1 MLYMLDTNIC
11 SYIIRNKPQSIKA
24 KLQEVEQNNTVAL
37 SSIVVSELL
46 YGATKKDSPKLM
58 RIVSA
63 FIDNFIIYDYS
74 KVSAQSYANIR
85 TDLEKKGQI
94 IGANDL
100 LIASH
105 ALSFG
110 AVLVTNNTREFER
123 VEKLVLEDWS
133 LDLAL

>member
-11 SYIIRNKPQSIKA
+11 SYIIRNKPQSIKK
-24 KLQEVEQNNTVAL
+24 KLQEVEKNHTIVL

-46 YGATKKDSPKLM
+46 YGATKKSSPKLM
-58 RIVSA
+58 KIVSA

-74 KVSAQSYANIR
+74 KVSAQSYGNIR
-85 TDLEKKGQI
+85 TDLEKKGEI

-105 ALSFG
+105 ALSLG
-110 AVLVTNNTREFER
+110 AVLVTNNTREFKR

-133 LDLAL
+133 I

>member
-11 SYIIRNKPQSIKA
+11 SYIIRNRPQKIREKF
-24 KLQEVEQNNTVAL
+24 KEIEKNHTVAL

-46 YGATKKDSPKLM
+46 YGATKNGSPKLM
-58 RIVSA
+58 KIVSS

-74 KVSAQSYANIR
+74 KISAKYYADIR
-85 TDLEKKGQI
+85 SNLEKQGKI

-105 ALSFG
+105 ALSLK
-110 AVLVTNNTREFER
+110 ATLVTNNIKEFER
-123 VEKLVLEDWS
+123 IDGLILENWV
-133 LDLAL
+133 

>member
-1 MLYMLDTNIC
+1 MLYMFDTNIC
-11 SYIIRNKPQSIKA
+11 SYIIRNKPQSIKE
-24 KLQEVEQNNTVAL
+24 KLKEVEQNHTVAL

-85 TDLEKKGQI
+85 TDLEKKGMI

-105 ALSFG
+105 ALSLG

-133 LDLAL
+133 L

>member
-1 MLYMLDTNIC
+1 MLDTNIC
-11 SYIIRNKPQSIKA
+11 SYIIRNRPQSIKE
-24 KLQEVEQNNTVAL
+24 KLQEVEQNHTVAL

-74 KVSAQSYANIR
+74 KISAQSYGNIR
-85 TDLEKKGQI
+85 TDLEKKGKI

-105 ALSFG
+105 ALSLG
-110 AVLVTNNTREFER
+110 AVLVTNNTREFKR
-123 VEKLVLEDWS
+123 VEKLVLEDWT
-133 LDLAL
+133 L

>member
-11 SYIIRNKPQSIKA
+11 SYIIRNKPQSIKE
-24 KLQEVEQNNTVAL
+24 KLQEVEQSHTVAL

-74 KVSAQSYANIR
+74 KISAQSYGDIR
-85 TDLEKKGQI
+85 TNLEKKGQI

-105 ALSFG
+105 TLSLG
-110 AVLVTNNTREFER
+110 AVLVTNNTREFKR

-133 LDLAL
+133 L

>member
-11 SYIIRNKPQSIKA
+11 SYIIRNKPQSIKT
-24 KLQEVEQNNTVAL
+24 KLQEVEQNHTVAL

-74 KVSAQSYANIR
+74 KVSAQSYANIH

-105 ALSFG
+105 ALSLG

-123 VEKLVLEDWS
+123 VEKLGLEDWS
-133 LDLAL
+133 L

>member
-11 SYIIRNKPQSIKA
+11 SYIIRNRPQSIKE
-24 KLQEVEQNNTVAL
+24 KLQEVEQNHTVAL

-74 KVSAQSYANIR
+74 KISAQSYGNIR
-85 TDLEKKGQI
+85 TDLEKKGKI

-105 ALSFG
+105 ALSLG
-110 AVLVTNNTREFER
+110 AILVTNNTREFKR

-133 LDLAL
+133 L

>member
-1 MLYMLDTNIC
+1 M
-11 SYIIRNKPQSIKA
+11 KK
-24 KLQEVEQNNTVAL
+24 KLQEVEENHTIAL

-58 RIVSA
+58 RIVLA

-85 TDLEKKGQI
+85 RDLEKKGKI

-105 ALSFG
+105 ALSLG
-110 AVLVTNNTREFER
+110 AVLVTNNTREFKR
-123 VEKLVLEDWS
+123 VEKLALEDWS
-133 LDLAL
+133 L

>member
-11 SYIIRNKPQSIKA
+11 SYIIRNKPQSIKS
-24 KLQEVEQNNTVAL
+24 KLQEVEENHTIAL

-74 KVSAQSYANIR
+74 KISAQSYANIR
-85 TDLEKKGQI
+85 SDLEKKGEI
-94 IGANDL
+94 VGANDL

-105 ALSFG
+105 ALSLG
-110 AVLVTNNTREFER
+110 AVLVTNNTREFKR

-133 LDLAL
+133 L

>member
-11 SYIIRNKPQSIKA
+11 SYIIRNKPQSIKE
-24 KLQEVEQNNTVAL
+24 KLQEVEKNHTIAL

-105 ALSFG
+105 TLSLG
-110 AVLVTNNTREFER
+110 AVLVTNNTREFKR
-123 VEKLVLEDWS
+123 VEKLSLEDWT
-133 LDLAL
+133 L

>member
-11 SYIIRNKPQSIKA
+11 SYIIRNKPQSIKS
-24 KLQEVEQNNTVAL
+24 KLQEVEENHTIAL

-58 RIVSA
+58 KIVSA

-74 KVSAQSYANIR
+74 KISAQSYANIR
-85 TDLEKKGQI
+85 TDLEKKGKI

-105 ALSFG
+105 SLSLG
-110 AVLVTNNTREFER
+110 AILITNNTREFER
-123 VEKLVLEDWS
+123 VEKLSLEDWS
-133 LDLAL
+133 L

>member
-1 MLYMLDTNIC
+1 MLDTNIC
-11 SYIIRNKPQSIKA
+11 SYIIRNRPQSIKE
-24 KLQEVEQNNTVAL
+24 KLQEVEQNHTVAL

-74 KVSAQSYANIR
+74 KISAQSYGNIR
-85 TDLEKKGQI
+85 TDLEKKGKI

-105 ALSFG
+105 ALSLG
-110 AVLVTNNTREFER
+110 AVLVTNNTREFKR

-133 LDLAL
+133 L

>member
-1 MLYMLDTNIC
+1 MLDTNIC
-11 SYIIRNKPQSIKA
+11 SYIIRNKPISIKE
-24 KLQEVEQNNTVAL
+24 KLQEVEENHTIAL

-58 RIVSA
+58 KVVSA
-63 FIDNFIIYDYS
+63 FINNFIIYDYS
-74 KVSAQSYANIR
+74 KVSGESYANIR
-85 TDLEKKGQI
+85 TDLEKKGTI

-105 ALSFG
+105 ALSLG

-133 LDLAL
+133 L